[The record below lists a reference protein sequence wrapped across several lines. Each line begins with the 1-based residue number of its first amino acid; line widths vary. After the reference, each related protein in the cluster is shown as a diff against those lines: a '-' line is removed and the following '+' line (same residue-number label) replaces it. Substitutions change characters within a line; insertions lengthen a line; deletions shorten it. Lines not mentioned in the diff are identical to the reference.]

1 MHIHI
6 FQHVSFE
13 GPGCISDWANT
24 HHHRVT
30 FTRWYEHPEQPDM
43 TEVDLLVV
51 MGGPMSVHDEAAHPW
66 LKTEKQCILQAI
78 QAGKK
83 VLGICL
89 GAQLIA
95 TTLGANVYP
104 NTQPEIG
111 WFPVVYSTALL
122 PPALAVELPEAQTVF
137 HWHGD
142 TFDLPADAVCFAS
155 TPVTRNQAF
164 LIGHN
169 VMGLQ
174 YHFEVTPESLSEML
188 LHGMDELIPAA
199 YVQDADTIK
208 REQRYIEGS
217 NITMYRLLDFLT
229 GNYG

>member
-13 GPGCISDWANT
+13 GPGCISDWAGY
-24 HHHRVT
+24 HHHTLT
-30 FTRWYEHPEQPDM
+30 FTRWYEHPPQPDM

-51 MGGPMSVHDEAAHPW
+51 MGGPMSVHDVELHPW
-66 LKTEKQCILQAI
+66 LKMEKQCILQAI
-78 QAGKK
+78 QADKK

-95 TTLGANVYP
+95 SVLGANVYA
-104 NTQPEIG
+104 NTQQEIG
-111 WFPVVYSTALL
+111 WFPVVYATALL

-142 TFDLPADAVCFAS
+142 TFDLPAGAVCFAAS
-155 TPVTRNQAF
+155 PVTRHQAF

-169 VMGLQ
+169 VIGLQ
-174 YHFEVTPESLSEML
+174 YHFEVTPASLAEMVQ
-188 LHGMDELIPAA
+188 HGMDELIPAA
-199 YVQDADTIK
+199 YVQDADTII

-229 GNYG
+229 SNYG